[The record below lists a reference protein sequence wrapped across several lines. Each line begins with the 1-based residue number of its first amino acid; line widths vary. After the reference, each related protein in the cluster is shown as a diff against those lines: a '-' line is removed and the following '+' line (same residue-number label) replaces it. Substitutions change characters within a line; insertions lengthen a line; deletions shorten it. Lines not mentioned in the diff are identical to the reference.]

1 MELDD
6 VRQLIELLKGT
17 DVTELLYEKEG
28 VRIKLRRGFAS
39 AHADER
45 RPASEKQ
52 PDVEE
57 AEAAAR
63 HDARLY
69 TVTSPLVGTF
79 YRSAD
84 KGAEP
89 FVEVGRKVLKGQT
102 LCIVEAM
109 KLMNEIESDINGVVV
124 KIIVE
129 NGQSVEYGEP
139 LFLIDPD

>member
-28 VRIKLRRGFAS
+28 VKIKLRRGS
-39 AHADER
+39 AAIPEDEHPR
-45 RPASEKQ
+45 TAAKRLHM
-52 PDVEE
+52 EE
-57 AEAAAR
+57 AEAAE
-63 HDARLY
+63 HDARLH

-84 KGAEP
+84 KEAEP
-89 FVEVGRKVLKGQT
+89 FVEVGHKVVKGQT

>member
-6 VRQLIELLKGT
+6 VRQLMELIKGT

-28 VRIKLRRGFAS
+28 ARIKLKRGGA
-39 AHADER
+39 AVHAEEQPR
-45 RPASEKQ
+45 AAEKRLHA
-52 PDVEE
+52 EE
-57 AEAAAR
+57 AEAAER
-63 HDARLY
+63 DARLHA
-69 TVTSPLVGTF
+69 VTSPLVGTF

-84 KGAEP
+84 KEAEP
-89 FVEVGRKVLKGQT
+89 FVEVGHRVVNGQT

-109 KLMNEIESDINGVVV
+109 KLMNEIESDTNGVVV